1 MVRIFVAALA
11 IGMLLSG
18 AAMAQTKKAAADGKE
33 PPACSAIKFR
43 PVPSGMADGEQDAG
57 LYKSRFGTIMVRA
70 NVKGGEAQDYFVVVN
85 GKKPQAIA
93 GGPPAHVAECLKEK
107 KIAAPMKV
115 STGPCAGSALHVV
128 IDRSHG
134 QKVMMLIAR
143 DAREWKMCS
152 ASAV

>member
-1 MVRIFVAALA
+1 MVRLLVTALA
-11 IGMLLSG
+11 VGLMLSG
-18 AAMAQTKKAAADGKE
+18 AAAAQTKKAADGKE

-57 LYKSRFGTIMVRA
+57 LYKSRFGTIVVRA
-70 NVKGGEAQDYFVVVN
+70 NVKGGEPQDYFVVVN

-93 GGPPAHVAECLKEK
+93 GGPPAHVADCLKAK
-107 KIAAPMKV
+107 KIGAAPKLAG
-115 STGPCAGSALHVV
+115 GPCVGSALHVV

-143 DAREWKMCS
+143 DGRDWKLCS
-152 ASAV
+152 ASTV

>member
-33 PPACSAIKFR
+33 PPSCSAIKFR